1 MTPFAQLGQMTKQA
15 VPAAPGYKYQKNS
28 AGLNDPY
35 LPQVSKVAPQSWQSA
50 AGWGAAELGADVA
63 AGSNPL
69 TGVPW
74 FAGKAI
80 YQGLKGNWGQ
90 AATNLGMAGLSF
102 LPGAASGAALAKGA
116 LTAGRVANTA
126 AEVGRVASAVN
137 KYKGV
142 ISKGQELA
150 TAGVNAVKAAPGV
163 ARAGELATA
172 GVNAAKASGAG
183 QAVASGVNTART
195 AAQGFQ
201 PFGVNVGA
209 TAWNAG
215 SKAATGA
222 GMLGTQMAKQ
232 APMDF
237 VTSKIPNNPNLLPP
251 TAPPPPPVQMP
262 AWQSQMFD
270 AAQYGGMGQMNRPAH
285 PYMK

>member
-1 MTPFAQLGQMTKQA
+1 MTKQA
-15 VPAAPGYKYQKNS
+15 LTPAAAGYKYQKNS

-35 LPQVSKVAPQSWQSA
+35 MPQVAKVAPQSLKSA
-50 AGWGAAELGADVA
+50 LGWGAAELGADVA

-102 LPGAASGAALAKGA
+102 MPGAASGAAVAKGA
-116 LTAGRVANTA
+116 LTAGRLANTA

-137 KYKGV
+137 KYKGI

-150 TAGVNAVKAAPGV
+150 AAGVNAAKAAPGV
-163 ARAGELATA
+163 ARAGELASA
-172 GVNAAKASGAG
+172 GANAIQTSRAG

-195 AAQGFQ
+195 AAYGFQ
-201 PFGVNVGA
+201 PFGKNVGA

-215 SKAATGA
+215 ATTGRGVGA
-222 GMLGTQMAKQ
+222 MGTQMAKQ
-232 APMDF
+232 APMDY
-237 VTSKIPNNPNLLPP
+237 VTSKIPNNTDLLPP
-251 TAPPPPPVQMP
+251 TAPPPPTAQQP
-262 AWQSQMFD
+262 AWMQ
-270 AAQYGGMGQMNRPAH
+270 
-285 PYMK
+285 